1 MKKLLALSILAAC
14 SAPVFA
20 DVNYA
25 LNISQPEH
33 HLGDVNVE
41 FPKTAQSFLD
51 VKLPAW
57 RTGRYEI
64 LNLANGV
71 RYFKASDDEGNALKW
86 EKIDHSTWR
95 IHLNEPT
102 EVNIDYQVYANE
114 LGKRARHIDDSHA
127 FIDASGF
134 FMFSESFR
142 QEPVTVELNVPKAWR
157 SVSGM
162 ENYKNKHSFKA
173 SDYDVLVDSPI
184 ETGINELR
192 TFEVDGRE
200 YELVVW
206 GEGNYDI
213 ELMLTD
219 LKKLVAT
226 GNVIWD
232 SYPYER
238 YVFMVHATSGA
249 SGATEHLNS
258 TIIQRPRD
266 RFAKREDYLGFISTA
281 AHEFIHTWN
290 VKAYRP
296 KGLAPYDYTNIN
308 YSKLLWIAEGSTSYF
323 EDHLLVRSGIQTN
336 DEFFKVL
343 SKTINRHLTPPGREV
358 QSASETSFDKWINQ
372 GGDHARNYSTNIY
385 LEGSLLSMALDIDLL
400 ENSQGKISYR
410 DVHKALYKQH
420 KLPAGFTEQDV
431 LAILKQL
438 SGRDYS
444 AWWQANVSS
453 PAKLDFDALLAKVG
467 LSFELPEKAKATPSL
482 DAFTKNTG
490 ELLTLTHVRRDGAA
504 WQGGLT
510 TDDKLVAINKKHVGK
525 DLTASLE
532 TFKAGDK
539 VTVDFIRRDALM
551 STELVL
557 SEDFDKPKKVVA
569 NKNATDEQKALFKAW
584 MGVAHPNDVK
594 KDD

>member
-71 RYFKASDDEGNALKW
+71 RYFKASDDEGNELKW

-95 IHLNEPT
+95 VHLNEPT

-192 TFEVDGRE
+192 TFKVNGRE

-249 SGATEHLNS
+249 GGATEHLNS

-323 EDHLLVRSGIQTN
+323 EDHLLVRSGIQTT

-343 SKTINRHLTPPGREV
+343 SKTINRHLTTPGREV

-400 ENSQGKISYR
+400 ENSQGKISYK
-410 DVHKALYKQH
+410 DVHNELYKQH
-420 KLPAGFTEQDV
+420 KLPAGFTEKDV

-444 AWWQANVSS
+444 AWWQANVDS
-453 PAKLDFDALLAKVG
+453 PANLDFDALLAKVG

-532 TFKAGDK
+532 TFKVGDK

-551 STELVL
+551 ATELVL

-569 NKNATDEQKALFKAW
+569 NKNATAEQKALFKAW

-594 KDD
+594 KD